1 MRPIVLVL
9 LAAACGSSVQP
20 PAASAPSPALHDRGD
35 NPNPALFEKDA
46 HPYGASMVTWG
57 ERASQ
62 WMWGTPLDHNPL
74 LDQTGADCGVG
85 QRGPVW
91 FIAPIA
97 GPRVFSGSRT
107 CTIPPERAVFLV
119 VGVDVNDY
127 PCPDPTFV
135 PAPGQSLYDFLI
147 ETDKPIMDSVNFLSV
162 SLDGQELND
171 ILGYRFISDDLFNIT
186 GDPSMQVVDSCI
198 TGSPQ
203 PAIMDGF
210 FVMFKPLDP
219 GQHTIVVRGTNTFGA
234 NKTFTYHLTV
244 Q

>member
-1 MRPIVLVL
+1 MRPTVLAL
-9 LAAACGSSVQP
+9 LAATACGSGAQTSLET
-20 PAASAPSPALHDRGD
+20 STSALHDHGD
-35 NPNPALFEKDA
+35 NPNPVLFEKDA

-57 ERASQ
+57 ERVSQ
-62 WMWGTPLDHNPL
+62 WLWGTPLEHNPL

-85 QRGPVW
+85 QQGPVW

-107 CTIPPERAVFLV
+107 CTIPPHRALLLDI
-119 VGVDVNDY
+119 GEDINDY
-127 PCPDPTFV
+127 PCPDPTFR

-147 ETDKPIMDSVNFLSV
+147 ETDKTIMDSVNFLSV

-171 ILGYRFISDDLFNIT
+171 ILGYRFISDDLFYIQ
-186 GDPSMQVVDSCI
+186 GDPSMQAVDSCI

-210 FVMFKPLDP
+210 FIMFKPLEP
-219 GQHTIVVRGTNTFGA
+219 GEHTIVVRGTNTFGA
-234 NKTFTYHLTV
+234 DKTFAYHLTV
-244 Q
+244 E

>member
-1 MRPIVLVL
+1 MRPIVIVV
-9 LAAACGSSVQP
+9 LAAACGSGAQST
-20 PAASAPSPALHDRGD
+20 PSIETSALHDNGD
-35 NPNPALFEKDA
+35 NTNPVLFEKDA
-46 HPYGASMVTWG
+46 HPYGFSMVTWG

-62 WMWGTPLDHNPL
+62 WMWGTPVDQNPL
-74 LDQTGADCGVG
+74 LDQTGADCGVN

-97 GPRVFSGSRT
+97 GPRVFSGSRS
-107 CTIPPERAVFLV
+107 CTIPPERAILLDI
-119 VGVDVNDY
+119 GEDVNDY
-127 PCPDPTFV
+127 PCPDPSFQ

-147 ETDKPIMDSVNFLSV
+147 ETDKPVMDSVNFLSV

-171 ILGYRFISDDLFNIT
+171 ILSYRYISDDLFTIT
-186 GDPSMQVVDSCI
+186 GDPSMQVVDACI

-210 FVMFKPLDP
+210 FIMFKPLDP
-219 GQHTIVVRGTNTFGA
+219 GEHTIVVRGTNTFGSD
-234 NKTFTYHLTV
+234 KTFTYHLTV